1 MKSSELKSP
10 LVILFAKGSS
20 LNETSTKGGVL
31 DLGTRMRT
39 VTNEMLCINWKFV
52 RVSSTLVYVNSCAV
66 KTKTTA
72 IQKPIEI
79 VQRRQ

>member
-1 MKSSELKSP
+1 MKSRELKSP

-39 VTNEMLCINWKFV
+39 VTNEMLCIN
-52 RVSSTLVYVNSCAV
+52 
-66 KTKTTA
+66 
-72 IQKPIEI
+72 
-79 VQRRQ
+79 